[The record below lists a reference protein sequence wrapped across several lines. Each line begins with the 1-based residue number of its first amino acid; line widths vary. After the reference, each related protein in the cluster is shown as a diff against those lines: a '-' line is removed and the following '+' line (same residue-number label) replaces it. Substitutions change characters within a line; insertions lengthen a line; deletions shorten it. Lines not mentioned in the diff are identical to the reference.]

1 MENITLTRKQLYDLV
16 WSTPMTSISKKYL
29 LSTTRIRSICKK
41 MNVPIPESGYWQ
53 KIQYKKSVT
62 IKELPSEFKGDE
74 EIVLNSPEESNEND
88 KFISPLSK
96 LITEI
101 LCDPNLSLNV
111 PSRLFNPDSLILAA
125 KEDLALEKHPF
136 AGRGDL
142 IGTNGGNIDIR
153 VNHNN
158 VGRALRFMD
167 TLIKLFKARDYV
179 LSSNYQGTCVIIY
192 GEEINFCLQEKLRTE
207 ETINQHNW
215 RSRQYFPSGILTFRM
230 WHDFRFS
237 QKIWSDGKKKI
248 DDQLAQILASIE
260 LLAKKE
266 SEERKR
272 RDEEHKIWLEK
283 QRIEQ
288 EIREQKEKELSEFK
302 LLFVRASR
310 LHQATIIRNYIASVE
325 DHAMRNVEL
334 TEDLI
339 KWIEWAKQKADWY
352 DPLVNKKD
360 NSFDDYDKANIF
372 SDFIKEWQ

>member
-1 MENITLTRKQLYDLV
+1 MEKILLTRKQLYDLV
-16 WSTPMTSISKKYL
+16 WSTPMTSISKKYSI
-29 LSTTRIRSICKK
+29 STTRLRSICKK
-41 MNVPIPESGYWQ
+41 KNIPVPENGFWQ

-62 IKELPSEFKGDE
+62 IQGLPTDFEGDD
-74 EIVLNSPEESNEND
+74 EIILNSFESNDDD
-88 KFISPLSK
+88 KIISLRTKRINEILTDSDLPLKVPNRLANPDK
-96 LITEI
+96 LII
-101 LCDPNLSLNV
+101 
-111 PSRLFNPDSLILAA
+111 AA
-125 KEDLALEKHPF
+125 KEDLALNKHPF

-142 IGTNGGNIDIR
+142 IGTNGGIDIR
-153 VNHNN
+153 VNHTN

-167 TLIKLFKARDYV
+167 ALIKLFKARDYV

-248 DDQLAQILASIE
+248 EDQLAHVLAGIE

-266 SEERKR
+266 AEERIR

-283 QRIEQ
+283 QRIEK
-288 EIREQKEKELSEFK
+288 EIQDRKEKELSEFK

-310 LHQATIIRNYIASVE
+310 LHQSTIIRNYIASVE
-325 DHAMRNVEL
+325 CRAMHNSEL
-334 TEDLI
+334 TNDMI
-339 KWIEWAKQKADWY
+339 KWIEWARQKVDWY
-352 DPLVNKKD
+352 DPLINKED
-360 NSFDDYDKANIF
+360 NSFNDYDKANIF